1 MFKHRSLP
9 LKIIVLIA
17 FLLTL
22 SLLPAQTPAAPA
34 AKSGPPA
41 PAQKAAPGL
50 PPSIALSPAVIM
62 AKGNFGQ
69 GLTQTLTLTNN
80 TNRDLAFELVAEDV
94 VVKDGKRVFVPAGET
109 GNSIA
114 ASAVFSQKT
123 VLAKSYSS
131 ASVDVRLTLPAQTGL
146 RAVAIIFRGTDKLP
160 TSTSAVAMTASLAG
174 LVTFNLSD
182 NVKLEP
188 ETVHVTPASETA
200 NMIISQW
207 IANTGSEPVLPEGAA
222 AVLNANGSLA
232 GKATF
237 SPQRLLPG
245 ERLEFI
251 AEYPYPLQSGNYRAL
266 CTFQFEG
273 KILTT
278 DANFKAP

>member
-232 GKATF
+232 GKTTF
-237 SPQRLLPG
+237 APQRLLPG

>member
-34 AKSGPPA
+34 AKSGQPA

>member
-22 SLLPAQTPAAPA
+22 SLLPAQTPAAP
-34 AKSGPPA
+34 G
-41 PAQKAAPGL
+41 
-50 PPSIALSPAVIM
+50 PAVIM

-114 ASAVFSQKT
+114 ASAVFCQKT